1 MKKFYIQLM
10 FLLTCLNTFSQE
22 KEKSI
27 NTYQAI
33 DYLLLFNPNSNK
45 NSYYDSNLGKMN
57 EPSKFVL
64 AGFGG
69 QYEYGISYNN
79 WLRLGAL
86 TGIYANIYDST
97 YSFPFAGSLTLA
109 PKIGTESRIFGKFA
123 FGWNTAIG
131 RGNKNG
137 NFSNYQLGIEFDGDA
152 KIFIFATNHDFQI
165 KNTNYSTIGIGFGGI
180 LFKDKK

>member
-1 MKKFYIQLM
+1 MKQFYIY
-10 FLLTCLNTFSQE
+10 LLLLFACFNTFSQE
-22 KEKSI
+22 KGKKL

-33 DYLLLFNPNSNK
+33 DYLLLFNPNSYR
-45 NSYYDSNLGKMN
+45 NSYYDPNLGKMD
-57 EPSKFVL
+57 ESSKFVL

-97 YSFPFAGSLTLA
+97 YSVPFTGSLTLA
-109 PKIGTESRIFGKFA
+109 PKIGSESRIFGKVA

-137 NFSNYQLGIEFDGDA
+137 NFSNYQFGIEFNGDS
-152 KIFIFATNHDFQI
+152 KIFIFSTNHDFQI

-180 LFKDKK
+180 LFKN